1 LSRKG
6 FLARCQTQKAAHNPA
21 PIHQSNLAG
30 ARKEECR
37 AALARNTGTWKIT
50 MVNLEKSHSTG
61 NSRNDYLIQEFRS
74 AQPRG
79 LQIIL
84 RPFQLG
90 AVQKIEFEIANGQRK
105 LIYVAPTGSGKTV
118 VASELT
124 KRLVARWQRVLF
136 IAHRREII
144 DQTSR
149 KLTANGVK
157 HGIIQAERDADLR
170 PMESVQVASIQTLWA
185 RAMRSKAMQLPLA
198 DTIIIDEAH
207 HGRARTYQKL
217 IETYPDAAF
226 VGLTATP
233 CRGDGRGLGNIF
245 DTMIE
250 APQVGELIRLGFL
263 VPTLIYAPVDEDIA
277 KGVRTEK
284 GDYVVGQLSRRMN
297 TYELVGDLVSHWLKY
312 SERRRTVAFAVDVA
326 HSVHIRDE
334 FLNAG
339 VRAEHLD
346 GGTPIPE
353 REAILNRL
361 RTGETEV
368 VSNCMV
374 LTEGWDMPDVGCCIL
389 ARPTKQQGLFRQM
402 IGRVLRPAEGKPNA
416 IILDHSGA
424 VYRHGRPEDRIE
436 WTLDVDRRAENPIQ
450 AARKRGDEAKLKE
463 CPSCKALMT
472 VPPCTHCGWMPAVR
486 RGRDVD
492 FADGQLGLYVDGVAQ
507 AEKMRPDE
515 QLRFYREL
523 RGFAR
528 ERGMK
533 DGWAFHQCREGRG
546 FTPPWAWRDY
556 PLLDPSPATRAWA
569 KSRLIRYAKRRHPSP
584 PRGNGNVNPAIWER
598 VQEQARAGKAW
609 ERGAGGHDPSYLERV
624 A

>member
-263 VPTLIYAPVDEDIA
+263 VPTLIYAPSM
-277 KGVRTEK
+277 K
-284 GDYVVGQLSRRMN
+284 
-297 TYELVGDLVSHWLKY
+297 
-312 SERRRTVAFAVDVA
+312 
-326 HSVHIRDE
+326 
-334 FLNAG
+334 
-339 VRAEHLD
+339 
-346 GGTPIPE
+346 
-353 REAILNRL
+353 ILQKA
-361 RTGETEV
+361 
-368 VSNCMV
+368 CA
-374 LTEGWDMPDVGCCIL
+374 P
-389 ARPTKQQGLFRQM
+389 
-402 IGRVLRPAEGKPNA
+402 
-416 IILDHSGA
+416 
-424 VYRHGRPEDRIE
+424 
-436 WTLDVDRRAENPIQ
+436 RRATMLSDNC
-450 AARKRGDEAKLKE
+450 RG
-463 CPSCKALMT
+463 
-472 VPPCTHCGWMPAVR
+472 G
-486 RGRDVD
+486 
-492 FADGQLGLYVDGVAQ
+492 
-507 AEKMRPDE
+507 
-515 QLRFYREL
+515 
-523 RGFAR
+523 
-528 ERGMK
+528 
-533 DGWAFHQCREGRG
+533 
-546 FTPPWAWRDY
+546 
-556 PLLDPSPATRAWA
+556 
-569 KSRLIRYAKRRHPSP
+569 
-584 PRGNGNVNPAIWER
+584 
-598 VQEQARAGKAW
+598 
-609 ERGAGGHDPSYLERV
+609 
-624 A
+624 